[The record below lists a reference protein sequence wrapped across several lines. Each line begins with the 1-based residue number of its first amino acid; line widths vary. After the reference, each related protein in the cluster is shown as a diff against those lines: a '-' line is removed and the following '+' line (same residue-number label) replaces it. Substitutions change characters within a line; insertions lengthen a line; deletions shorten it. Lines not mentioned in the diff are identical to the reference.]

1 MTEAETNGRFLVMA
15 LDLDDSVKVF
25 GAYASAELAQRAIA
39 EFAQIHWRFSEWRV
53 QAWQPAI
60 GSGR

>member
-25 GAYASAELAQRAIA
+25 GAYSSAELARAAIA
-39 EFAQIHWRFSEWRV
+39 EFEKIHWRFSEWRV
-53 QAWQPAI
+53 QTWEPALD
-60 GSGR
+60 SGR